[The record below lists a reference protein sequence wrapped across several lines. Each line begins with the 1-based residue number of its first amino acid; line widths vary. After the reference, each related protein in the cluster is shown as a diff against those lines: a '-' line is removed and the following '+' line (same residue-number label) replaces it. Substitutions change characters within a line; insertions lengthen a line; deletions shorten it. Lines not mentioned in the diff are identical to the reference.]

1 MSLEELREWL
11 WGRRERPARTG
22 QIFAGLNREG
32 ARSLDEIAGLS
43 RRAVERLGPQV
54 SLRTLVHEDTLRDAD
69 GTMKLLFR
77 DLDGARVESVL
88 FPMTSDYSLC
98 LSSQFAC
105 RLGCAFCRTGQL
117 PALATNLS
125 AGAILDQYRDAVR
138 LLGGA
143 EAITNLVFMGMGEPL
158 LNYAR
163 VIKAIG
169 VLTAEDGPQ
178 LSTRRITVST
188 AGVAPLIPRLGHD
201 TGVNL
206 AVSLTAANDALRDRL
221 MPINRR
227 WPLATLKKALEDFPL
242 SSRRRMTIEVVM
254 LAGVNDS
261 DAHAREIADFLSG
274 LRAKVNLIPFNEHH
288 GARFEASSPARAWD
302 FGAVL
307 RARGFSVQIRQRR
320 GADVGAACG
329 QLGPEPVARALTSG
343 SKTLESPTDDGVAG
357 EPQ

>member
-1 MSLEELREWL
+1 MNLEELRQWL
-11 WGRRERPARTG
+11 WGRRERPSRVG
-22 QIFAGLNREG
+22 QVFRGLNREG
-32 ARSLDEIAGLS
+32 ARSLGDIEGLS
-43 RRAVERLGPQV
+43 QRVVGRLGELV
-54 SLRTLVHEDTLRDAD
+54 SLRTLVHEDTLRGAD

-77 DLDGARVESVL
+77 GPGGARVEGVL
-88 FPMTSDYSLC
+88 FPMTADYSLC
-98 LSSQFAC
+98 LSSQYAC

-117 PALATNLS
+117 PAAAANLS

-206 AVSLTAANDALRDRL
+206 AVSLAAANDALRDRL
-221 MPINRR
+221 MPLNRR
-227 WPLATLKKALEDFPL
+227 WPLATLRQALEDFPL
-242 SSRRRMTIEVVM
+242 SSRRRLTVEVVM

-261 DAHAREIADFLSG
+261 HAHARELADFLSG
-274 LRAKVNLIPFNEHH
+274 LRAKVNLIPFNEHE
-288 GARFEASSPARAWD
+288 GARFEASDPQRVWD
-302 FGAVL
+302 YGAVL
-307 RARGFSVQIRQRR
+307 RARGFAVQIRQRR

-329 QLGPEPVARALTSG
+329 QLGDAPSADALTSG
-343 SKTLESPTDDGVAG
+343 SKTVESPTDDGVAG